1 MYKVINYFIDL
12 QDDFHPYEVGDEYPR
27 PGIEVTEMRVEEL
40 AGSRNKQGKPL
51 IEKVEE
57 SKAEEPKVEEPKAEK
72 PKKKAEKTEEE

>member
-27 PGIEVTEMRVEEL
+27 PGIEVTEMRIEEL

-57 SKAEEPKVEEPKAEK
+57 SKVEEPKVEK

>member
-27 PGIEVTEMRVEEL
+27 PGIEVTEMRIEEL
-40 AGSRNKQGKPL
+40 AGSSNKQGKPL

-57 SKAEEPKVEEPKAEK
+57 SKVEEPKAEK